1 MGELLALEPYR
12 TAGCVVAA
20 LHQLLVGGVDRVGR
34 RLRRIVEV
42 VFEIYV
48 CRQAVHALRVERRNR
63 DVAVLVVFEQEG
75 VVVAQRGDAPAL
87 DPEAFVGA
95 VGRDLHGVCLGLFV
109 DFRRGRGHGPS
120 ADITLVVGL
129 ARRYGGDLHLGL
141 FDGRA
146 VGVGARCEEDVF
158 GVGLDVE
165 IEGGPGFRI
174 GLRHSCRADGVAV
187 AVHHLFER
195 LHLLD
200 QFREQRF
207 RRAENLS
214 RFHLRT
220 LDDARQ
226 LVVLLAFG
234 GRGRERRL
242 GLRAVA
248 DAAPRDRNIGV
259 ICHLRTALE
268 GVLVTAG
275 RGEDLGAEDVGVI
288 RAFVEVHLDLLL
300 AVLHHRIGRFAGEGG
315 AAAECRACRIDL
327 LHAVED
333 VCGQR
338 FERRAVEEH
347 LADGRNRL
355 EIFEQPLGNGL
366 ERRTAAE
373 YVSGRYAFFHTFRE
387 VVRRRLHELRA
398 VFPDRGDGL
407 QRDAVFQRGELGHA
421 DTTFVEIAARLGLSH
436 VFEDVVGQV
445 FQHFAAAEQACHIG
459 DLREGVQQSCGNA
472 FEICTPLEQ
481 RRDVGELGHVLE
493 QLCGQG
499 FECCAAEESR
509 REAVRF
515 RLVGEECFGNALE
528 RCAVVEDASEVGQ
541 GGHVGQQSCRNA
553 FQRLAAAEQ
562 AGCRGGFCRLFEEF
576 FRDAF

>member
-129 ARRYGGDLHLGL
+129 ARRYGRDLHLGL

-234 GRGRERRL
+234 GRSRQRERRL

-300 AVLHHRIGRFAGEGG
+300 AVLHHRVGRFAGEGG
-315 AAAECRACRIDL
+315 AAAEGFARRRDFF
-327 LHAVED
+327 HAVENGY
-333 VCGQR
+333 GQR

-347 LADGRNRL
+347 FADDGRT
-355 EIFEQPLGNGL
+355 FEMAEHVFGNGL

-373 YVSGRYAFFHTFRE
+373 QVSGGRAVFHAFRE
-387 VVRRRLHELRA
+387 VVRRRRFQLRA
-398 VFPDRGDGL
+398 VFPERGNRF
-407 QRDAVFQRGELGHA
+407 QRDAVLQRREFGQF
-421 DTTFVEIAARLGLSH
+421 DTPFIEIAGR
-436 VFEDVVGQV
+436 
-445 FQHFAAAEQACHIG
+445 G
-459 DLREGVQQSCGNA
+459 D
-472 FEICTPLEQ
+472 F
-481 RRDVGELGHVLE
+481 GHVLE
-493 QLCGQG
+493 NID
-499 FECCAAEESR
+499 
-509 REAVRF
+509 
-515 RLVGEECFGNALE
+515 GNGL
-528 RCAVVEDASEVGQ
+528 
-541 GGHVGQQSCRNA
+541 
-553 FQRLAAAEQ
+553 QRLAAAEQ
-562 AGCRGGFCRLFEEF
+562 TVHVRR
-576 FRDAF
+576 FREGVEQPFGE